1 MTNKLI
7 IKQFPSKTR
16 VQQMFQKMVLT
27 NKVFDVIHVYFGG
40 DDLLT

>member
-16 VQQMFQKMVLT
+16 VQMFQKMVLT
-27 NKVFDVIHVYFGG
+27 NKVFDVIDVYFGG